1 MVMADANTMIR
12 CIIGDDEQKIAE
24 LQEIRKSQK
33 ILYSLEVIAEVVY
46 VLTKVYGI
54 SREECSEAVQRFLK
68 AYNIVPKEED
78 VTIKALQL
86 FGSNKLDF
94 VDNILLAYHQLKGLT
109 IYTYDKKLM
118 NAINR
123 SDTGGLT

>member
-1 MVMADANTMIR
+1 M
-12 CIIGDDEQKIAE
+12 
-24 LQEIRKSQK
+24 
-33 ILYSLEVIAEVVY
+33 
-46 VLTKVYGI
+46 
-54 SREECSEAVQRFLK
+54 
-68 AYNIVPKEED
+68 PKEED
-78 VTIKALQL
+78 VTLKALQL

-123 SDTGGLT
+123 SDTGGFI